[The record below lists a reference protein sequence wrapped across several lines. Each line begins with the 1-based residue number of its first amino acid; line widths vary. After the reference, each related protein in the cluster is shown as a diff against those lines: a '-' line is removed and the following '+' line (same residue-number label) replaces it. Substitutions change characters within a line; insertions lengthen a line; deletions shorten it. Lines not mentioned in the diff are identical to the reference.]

1 MLPVGYAC
9 FRLAGGAPARQLPN
23 AAALCF
29 QPTPPSGISAART
42 AGTLAPYRRHT
53 HAIHTLET
61 TEAPESLGALHQGR
75 FRSGGQL
82 QESPEYELCQ
92 ISERKPG
99 VLEELAAERARL
111 LDKETAELERQAQR
125 LAQEIEELAGVAP
138 GRIA

>member
-1 MLPVGYAC
+1 M
-9 FRLAGGAPARQLPN
+9 
-23 AAALCF
+23 
-29 QPTPPSGISAART
+29 
-42 AGTLAPYRRHT
+42 
-53 HAIHTLET
+53 
-61 TEAPESLGALHQGR
+61 
-75 FRSGGQL
+75 
-82 QESPEYELCQ
+82 CQ